1 MPRHDPMEPLACS
14 SYHRTE
20 SLPDPSVCPD
30 CEATW
35 RDGRWTWRDGPADAP
50 RIRCPACAR
59 IRKGHPAG
67 YVRLQ
72 GRFQKSHRDEL
83 DALIHDVETRERGEH
98 PVNRIMQI
106 REEEGDLVI
115 TTTEPHLARS
125 IGSAIESTYQGE
137 LRLDYEEGALRIRW
151 AK

>member
-1 MPRHDPMEPLACS
+1 MSRRDPAESFSCS
-14 SYHRTE
+14 SYRRIG

-35 RDGRWTWRDGPADAP
+35 CGGRWTWRDGPADAP
-50 RIRCPACAR
+50 RIRCSACTR
-59 IRKGHPAG
+59 IREGHPAG

-72 GRFQKSHRDEL
+72 GPFQKSHRDEL
-83 DALIHDVETRERGEH
+83 DALIHDVERAERGEH

-137 LRLDYEEGALRIRW
+137 LCIDYEDGALQIRW
-151 AK
+151 AR